1 MTYCLFTDWD
11 EEQAQRQISK
21 TANQRIRLRP
31 YQLSA
36 VDAVYKEWQTVRA
49 TMLNMATGLGKSVCF
64 AETMRRWDIETQ
76 GKILLIAHRRELI
89 LQAIGHAMRA
99 GLSSGIEMAGKHA
112 KGTEDVIVASVQT
125 LNASRKCGL
134 CFGEGCDDCYNGKV
148 KRFTRFNPRD
158 FGLIVCDE
166 FHHFTA
172 KSNRSVMA
180 WFAQNPLQK
189 TLGVTATPRRADKA
203 GLHNI
208 CQSVAYT
215 MELRQA
221 IDEGWLVPIRQKFVT
236 VEGLDI
242 SKVDIRAGKLNE
254 GQVEAAFLGTD
265 EDEERLLHSIVKPTI
280 DEAAGRKTLV
290 FAAGKDHANKLASCF
305 AAHGV
310 EAGVVVE
317 DTDPSE
323 RSELI
328 ARYSN
333 GDLQVLVN
341 CMVFCLDEQT
351 EILTRQG
358 WVGPDEITEDHEVA
372 NWDNGKV
379 FFAKPKRIVDRKLA
393 ENERFYSLES
403 PRRSIRVTGKHRI
416 VYASQPGG
424 EWKKS
429 PVEDLLNKNFV
440 VPLCGIAE
448 PEEVIVEQRTKP
460 LTAKERAA
468 RIRANSYNLRKSGIA
483 VKEARRVTIERIDS
497 RDSLRDLSPGELTL
511 DHCRFIGYWIGD
523 GCRSVLQSGGV
534 EYTLCQSSAQPGVV
548 SWVEEL
554 IERCGFDSIRRVK
567 DGDRYRDPVITWSL
581 PRGTGFGP
589 QQRSGLY
596 PIEQYLVKEG
606 TELLWGLNE
615 EQFDALIYGLWMAD
629 GNHGRDGVQ
638 KHRTLQIVNTETRM
652 INLIQAIAVTR
663 NWTASVRPVKKRK
676 EHHEMLWSLTMRKTR
691 IYHVAT
697 SSGYGFVEEPY
708 SPGERAWCV
717 ETDSKNIITRRN
729 GFVTVMGNT
738 EGFDAP
744 ITEIIANCRPTK
756 SESLYLQ
763 IIGRAT
769 RPLAGV
775 VDGPETA
782 DERKAAIAA
791 SDKQSC
797 TVLDF
802 VGNSGDIKLISVADV
817 LAGDGI
823 EPIDLAEAL
832 RVATE
837 SGETVDMEELAEK
850 MKQSRL
856 EAEERK
862 EIERRQR
869 LLTNTKADRADYST
883 VDVDLFGGPA
893 FSSDSKYVEP
903 ITKGQQGFLY
913 HQLGMKRKETKNLSK
928 RQASGIIGRVFK
940 QAGDDWKRLIK
951 ESDNV
956 GDLREVGKA
965 IEARKSSDY
974 LMRDEKLVASLR
986 DAYKARRKELEG

>member
-341 CMVFCLDEQT
+341 CMVF
-351 EILTRQG
+351 
-358 WVGPDEITEDHEVA
+358 
-372 NWDNGKV
+372 
-379 FFAKPKRIVDRKLA
+379 
-393 ENERFYSLES
+393 
-403 PRRSIRVTGKHRI
+403 
-416 VYASQPGG
+416 
-424 EWKKS
+424 
-429 PVEDLLNKNFV
+429 
-440 VPLCGIAE
+440 
-448 PEEVIVEQRTKP
+448 
-460 LTAKERAA
+460 
-468 RIRANSYNLRKSGIA
+468 
-483 VKEARRVTIERIDS
+483 
-497 RDSLRDLSPGELTL
+497 
-511 DHCRFIGYWIGD
+511 
-523 GCRSVLQSGGV
+523 
-534 EYTLCQSSAQPGVV
+534 
-548 SWVEEL
+548 
-554 IERCGFDSIRRVK
+554 
-567 DGDRYRDPVITWSL
+567 
-581 PRGTGFGP
+581 
-589 QQRSGLY
+589 
-596 PIEQYLVKEG
+596 
-606 TELLWGLNE
+606 
-615 EQFDALIYGLWMAD
+615 
-629 GNHGRDGVQ
+629 
-638 KHRTLQIVNTETRM
+638 
-652 INLIQAIAVTR
+652 
-663 NWTASVRPVKKRK
+663 
-676 EHHEMLWSLTMRKTR
+676 
-691 IYHVAT
+691 
-697 SSGYGFVEEPY
+697 
-708 SPGERAWCV
+708 
-717 ETDSKNIITRRN
+717 
-729 GFVTVMGNT
+729 T

-956 GDLREVGKA
+956 GALREVGKA

>member
-1 MTYCLFTDWD
+1 MNSYLFADWD
-11 EEQAQRQISK
+11 EDQAQKQISK
-21 TANQRIRLRP
+21 TSKQHIRLRP
-31 YQLSA
+31 YQLTA
-36 VDAVYKEWQTVRA
+36 VDAVYKEWETVRA

-64 AETMRRWDIETQ
+64 SETMRRWDVSSQ

-112 KGTEDVIVASVQT
+112 TGSEDVIVASVQT
-125 LNASRKCGL
+125 LVASRKCGA

-215 MELRQA
+215 MELKQA

-265 EDEERLLHSIVKPTI
+265 EDEERMLHSIVKPTI

-290 FAAGKDHANKLASCF
+290 FAAGKDHAHKLGSCF

-317 DTDPSE
+317 DTDPAE

-328 ARYSN
+328 SRYSN

-341 CMVFCLDEQT
+341 CMVF
-351 EILTRQG
+351 
-358 WVGPDEITEDHEVA
+358 
-372 NWDNGKV
+372 
-379 FFAKPKRIVDRKLA
+379 
-393 ENERFYSLES
+393 
-403 PRRSIRVTGKHRI
+403 
-416 VYASQPGG
+416 
-424 EWKKS
+424 
-429 PVEDLLNKNFV
+429 
-440 VPLCGIAE
+440 
-448 PEEVIVEQRTKP
+448 
-460 LTAKERAA
+460 
-468 RIRANSYNLRKSGIA
+468 
-483 VKEARRVTIERIDS
+483 
-497 RDSLRDLSPGELTL
+497 
-511 DHCRFIGYWIGD
+511 
-523 GCRSVLQSGGV
+523 
-534 EYTLCQSSAQPGVV
+534 
-548 SWVEEL
+548 
-554 IERCGFDSIRRVK
+554 
-567 DGDRYRDPVITWSL
+567 
-581 PRGTGFGP
+581 
-589 QQRSGLY
+589 
-596 PIEQYLVKEG
+596 
-606 TELLWGLNE
+606 
-615 EQFDALIYGLWMAD
+615 
-629 GNHGRDGVQ
+629 
-638 KHRTLQIVNTETRM
+638 
-652 INLIQAIAVTR
+652 
-663 NWTASVRPVKKRK
+663 
-676 EHHEMLWSLTMRKTR
+676 
-691 IYHVAT
+691 
-697 SSGYGFVEEPY
+697 
-708 SPGERAWCV
+708 
-717 ETDSKNIITRRN
+717 
-729 GFVTVMGNT
+729 T

-744 ITEIIANCRPTK
+744 ATEIIANCRPTK

-769 RPLAGV
+769 RPLAGI

-782 DERKAAIAA
+782 ESRKAAIAA
-791 SDKQSC
+791 SDKDSC

-802 VGNSGDIKLISVADV
+802 VGNSGDIKLVSVADV
-817 LAGDGI
+817 LAGSNI
-823 EPIDLAEAL
+823 NPIDLAEAL

-837 SGETVDMEELAEK
+837 SGETVDIEELAEK

-893 FSSDSKYVEP
+893 FSTDAKYVEP

-913 HQLGMKRKETKNLSK
+913 HQLGMKRKETKHMSK
-928 RQASGIIGRVFK
+928 RQASGIIGKVFK

-951 ESDNV
+951 EANSF
-956 GDLREVGKA
+956 GELKQVGKA
-965 IEARKSSDY
+965 IADRKASDY
-974 LMRDEKLVASLR
+974 LMRDERLVSSLR
-986 DAYKARRKELEG
+986 DAYKSRKKELGEG